1 MTSSETGGTA
11 TPGGIAAGSGT
22 AASAASPTAGGSA
35 GPGAG
40 TAAGT
45 AAGPGWGTATGKPTV
60 TLLLRHGAT
69 ELSAERRFAGRGDI
83 ALTKEGLKQA
93 SLAARKLAA
102 APGVDVIITSPL
114 QRARRTAE
122 AVAEATSAPLIVDD
136 DLIEADFGEWQ
147 GLTFAEAR
155 ERWPDELTA
164 WLATPDAAPPGG
176 ESFAVVA
183 LRVLAALDRLIEAH
197 KDKRVVVVSH
207 VTPIKTLICRALLAP
222 PEAMFRMNLDV
233 ASLTRIDNFENGS
246 ALLRSLNDT
255 SHLDKPRRRFF

>member
-1 MTSSETGGTA
+1 VTSSET
-11 TPGGIAAGSGT
+11 SGT
-22 AASAASPTAGGSA
+22 AAPGASGARGSAA
-35 GPGAG
+35 PGAG

-83 ALTKEGLKQA
+83 ALTKEGVEQA
-93 SLAARKLAA
+93 RLAARKLAS
-102 APGVDVIITSPL
+102 APGVDVILTSPL

-122 AVAEATSAPLIVDD
+122 SVAEATGAPLIVDD

-164 WLATPDAAPPGG
+164 WLATADAAPPGG
-176 ESFAVVA
+176 ESFAMVA
-183 LRVLAALDRLIEAH
+183 LRVLAAQDRLIEAH
-197 KDKRVVVVSH
+197 KNKRVVVVSH

-246 ALLRSLNDT
+246 SLLRSLNDT
-255 SHLDKPRRRFF
+255 SHLEKRRRRWF

>member
-1 MTSSETGGTA
+1 VTSSET
-11 TPGGIAAGSGT
+11 SGT
-22 AASAASPTAGGSA
+22 GAARVPFGAAASAGSP
-35 GPGAG
+35 
-40 TAAGT
+40 
-45 AAGPGWGTATGKPTV
+45 AGPGWGTWTGKPTV

-69 ELSAERRFAGRGDI
+69 ELSAERRFSGRGDI
-83 ALTKEGLKQA
+83 ALTKEGMKQA

-102 APGVDVIITSPL
+102 SPGVDVILTSPL

-122 AVAEATSAPLIVDD
+122 VVAEATGAPLIVDD

-176 ESFAVVA
+176 ESFAMVA
-183 LRVLAALDRLIEAH
+183 LRVLAALERLVQAH

-207 VTPIKTLICRALLAP
+207 VTPIKTLVCRALLAP

-233 ASLTRIDNFENGS
+233 ASLTRIDNFDNGS
-246 ALLRSLNDT
+246 SLLRSLNDT
-255 SHLDKPRRRFF
+255 SHLQERRRRWF

>member
-1 MTSSETGGTA
+1 VTASETSAAGGTPRPGTGAADAA
-11 TPGGIAAGSGT
+11 TEAD
-22 AASAASPTAGGSA
+22 
-35 GPGAG
+35 
-40 TAAGT
+40 T

-83 ALTKEGLKQA
+83 ALTKEGIKQA
-93 SLAARKLAA
+93 GLTARSLAATSS
-102 APGVDVIITSPL
+102 VDIVLTSPL

-122 AVAEATSAPLIVDD
+122 AVAEATGAPLVVDD
-136 DLIEADFGEWQ
+136 DLVEADFGNWQ

-155 ERWPDELTA
+155 ERWPEQLAA

-176 ESFAVVA
+176 ESFAMVA
-183 LRVLAALDRLIEAH
+183 MRVIAALDRLVAAH
-197 KDKRVVVVSH
+197 KHKRVVLVSH

-233 ASLTRIDNFENGS
+233 ASLTRIDNFDNGS
-246 ALLRSLNDT
+246 ALLRSFNDT
-255 SHLDKPRRRFF
+255 SHLHERRRRWL